1 MRSRRGLRHAFLRL
15 AVVAMM
21 ISVGLIVS
29 MPAVVG
35 PPASARASGRLS
47 GGLASTT
54 FTVAQA
60 GIFRVSSAPVPSPL
74 AVSSNLVVVTTT
86 ADVVNSAVS
95 SVAALNANPGADG
108 ISLREALKAADATG
122 GSATVYI
129 MFSAALNGATIDVLA
144 ELPPITRDHVVLEGV
159 APDGSRARVALD
171 GRAASASLS
180 ELLYVEASEV
190 TVRWLRF
197 TGVDPK
203 RSSASR
209 VTAVV
214 VRPGTYMR
222 GAPPYPPGPSL
233 VANVQI
239 VDDVFDNSAVPLLWM
254 PTDPI
259 AMGLYVGSQGTP
271 NTHVSGITIARNT
284 FRNYGDTTVGV
295 FATDSGA
302 TADAVAIV
310 DNTFEGNSIPI
321 ELGDG
326 SSNGER
332 ITGTRIIGNTIT
344 GSNTVA
350 GGGAGGINLDTG
362 AVNGTIDQTLIED
375 NVLSGLKGS
384 ILLNAAAAAPGQLG
398 TDTRRRCDLE
408 HADRQQRHPSRGRR
422 HLHRGRQRHQLAFQS
437 RVRGHDRERHAR
449 RRPVP
454 AGEPL
459 HRHSERGRR

>member
-1 MRSRRGLRHAFLRL
+1 M
-15 AVVAMM
+15 
-21 ISVGLIVS
+21 
-29 MPAVVG
+29 
-35 PPASARASGRLS
+35 
-47 GGLASTT
+47 
-54 FTVAQA
+54 
-60 GIFRVSSAPVPSPL
+60 
-74 AVSSNLVVVTTT
+74 
-86 ADVVNSAVS
+86 
-95 SVAALNANPGADG
+95 
-108 ISLREALKAADATG
+108 
-122 GSATVYI
+122 
-129 MFSAALNGATIDVLA
+129 
-144 ELPPITRDHVVLEGV
+144 
-159 APDGSRARVALD
+159 
-171 GRAASASLS
+171 
-180 ELLYVEASEV
+180 
-190 TVRWLRF
+190 
-197 TGVDPK
+197 
-203 RSSASR
+203 
-209 VTAVV
+209 
-214 VRPGTYMR
+214 
-222 GAPPYPPGPSL
+222 
-233 VANVQI
+233 QI

-384 ILLNAAAAAPGQLG
+384 ILLNAAAAAPGSSGPTPAGDVISNTQIVNNVIHPAGGGIYIEGGNVTSSPSSRVSGVTIENDTLVADQSQPENLYTAIPNAAG
-398 TDTRRRCDLE
+398 ASGNQITDVTVRNSILWQPNGSATRRSI
-408 HADRQQRHPSRGRR
+408 PGTSRRTR
-422 HLHRGRQRHQLAFQS
+422 S
-437 RVRGHDRERHAR
+437 RTR
-449 RRPVP
+449 
-454 AGEPL
+454 
-459 HRHSERGRR
+459 